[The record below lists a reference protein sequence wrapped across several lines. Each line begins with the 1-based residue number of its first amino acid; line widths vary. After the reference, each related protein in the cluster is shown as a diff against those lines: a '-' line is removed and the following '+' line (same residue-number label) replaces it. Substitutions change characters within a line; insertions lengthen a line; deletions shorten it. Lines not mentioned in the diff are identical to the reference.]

1 MESLFRLKDQKHNF
15 HLIAFQFHTLDYSLG
30 VLKNKKKELRND
42 PILKHKIDNYL
53 LMERLS
59 ISQKLNGEVLPF
71 DINAN
76 IKDYLNNPSNAD
88 LKNYM
93 NLCQHIIAREL
104 DMADLCSK
112 IDFQDNLFVLEG
124 NDLYCTNNSLST
136 VTLGFNDI
144 EKNFLC
150 SCARR
155 SKRIVNSGVVGGNT
169 NYNQLYV
176 ATNKNDSNN
185 LLHAV

>member
-1 MESLFRLKDQKHNF
+1 MESLFRLKDKKHNF

-59 ISQKLNGEVLPF
+59 MSQKLNGEVLPF

-76 IKDYLNNPSNAD
+76 IKDYLNNPNNAD

-112 IDFQDNLFVLEG
+112 IDFLDNLFILEG
-124 NDLYCTNNSLST
+124 NDLYCTTNSLST
-136 VTLGFNDI
+136 VNLGYNDI

-150 SCARR
+150 SCAKR
-155 SKRIVNSGVVGGNT
+155 SKRIVNGGIAGN
-169 NYNQLYV
+169 NSSFNPMYN
-176 ATNKNDSNN
+176 ASNKHDMSN
-185 LLHAV
+185 LLHVV

>member
-1 MESLFRLKDQKHNF
+1 MESLFRVKDQKHNF

-30 VLKNKKKELRND
+30 VLKNKKKELRSD

-59 ISQKLNGEVLPF
+59 MSQKLNGEALPF
-71 DINAN
+71 DINRN
-76 IKDYLNNPSNAD
+76 IKDYLNNPNNAD

-112 IDFQDNLFVLEG
+112 IDFLDNLFILEG
-124 NDLYCTNNSLST
+124 NDLFCTNKGIST
-136 VTLGFNDI
+136 VSLGLNDI

-150 SCARR
+150 SCAKR
-155 SKRIVNSGVVGGNT
+155 SKRIINNSVSGGNSNFNPIYAT
-169 NYNQLYV
+169 
-176 ATNKNDSNN
+176 TNKSDINN
-185 LLHAV
+185 LMRAV